1 MNLKLLG
8 VLQDWGTP
16 FASLYVKEQTGKL
29 FLSVSLSAD
38 KEKGSYVFS
47 SLVVSVTSQE
57 ILAYLKQ
64 AIGIK
69 RMIEESS
76 QRYVWKHK
84 KGEQGV
90 FRPVTKYEIPEE
102 LQEDDKYDASFCS
115 DENSIR
121 YYISKLN

>member
-16 FASLYVKEQTGKL
+16 FASLYVKEQTSKL

-38 KEKGSYVFS
+38 TEKGNYVFS
-47 SLVVSVTSQE
+47 SLVVSVSSQE

-69 RMIEESS
+69 RMIEESP
-76 QRYVWKHK
+76 QHYVWRHK
-84 KGEQGV
+84 KGERGI
-90 FRPVTKYEIPEE
+90 FKPVKKYEIPEE
-102 LQEDDKYDASFCS
+102 IQEDDMYDASFCS
-115 DENSIR
+115 DEKSIR